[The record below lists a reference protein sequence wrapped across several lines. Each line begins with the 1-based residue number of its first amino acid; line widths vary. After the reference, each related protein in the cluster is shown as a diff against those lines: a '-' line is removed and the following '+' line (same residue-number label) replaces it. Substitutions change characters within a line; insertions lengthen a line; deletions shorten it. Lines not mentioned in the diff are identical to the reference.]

1 MEFSRKE
8 EKAVEATV
16 RKTDQEFVQLTE
28 LQLLAVGGGIADVT
42 LS

>member
-8 EKAVEATV
+8 EQVLEVAAQTV
-16 RKTDQEFVQLTE
+16 TQELIQLTDI
-28 LQLLAVGGGIADVT
+28 QLLSVGGGIADVT